1 VTIPLSALP
10 KDTTSELVGLSPHY
24 SSFMLNVK
32 QESCEYQ
39 LLKSFGLTR
48 PRNRIQVYRLFG

>member
-1 VTIPLSALP
+1 
-10 KDTTSELVGLSPHY
+10 
-24 SSFMLNVK
+24 MLNIK

-48 PRNRIQVYRLFG
+48 PVNPTLVYRLRGKHSNHWAMCQ

>member
-1 VTIPLSALP
+1 MPN
-10 KDTTSELVGLSPHY
+10 DTTSELVGLSSHY

-32 QESCEYQ
+32 QELGNCEYQ

-48 PRNRIQVYRLFG
+48 PENRTRI